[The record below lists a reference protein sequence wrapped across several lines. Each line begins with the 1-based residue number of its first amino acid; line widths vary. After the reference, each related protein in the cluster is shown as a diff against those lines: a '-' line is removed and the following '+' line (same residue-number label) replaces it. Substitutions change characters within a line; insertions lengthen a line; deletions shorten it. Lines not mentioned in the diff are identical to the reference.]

1 MQHPER
7 RAAMSGYLVIA
18 LGVAAAAFER
28 GAPSA
33 NAPIAESIA
42 FYSKYRSELLAQSIL
57 FVLSAGAYLWFFGSL
72 RTWLERA
79 EGGGGLVSAVAFGA
93 GTVSVAMQ
101 MLLQTLQIAAV
112 TGGSGSDAGGA
123 ALFAHVGWALSVV
136 AYVPFAVLAA
146 ATAVVSLRHRALP
159 TWIGW
164 FSGLVAGAHIVMF
177 MGIAADSGPLVP
189 GGPLTYALYGLALA
203 WLVSVTTAIVVGGKS
218 AIGSTKSGFRG
229 QGYVRPPHG

>member
-1 MQHPER
+1 MQNPER
-7 RAAMSGYLVIA
+7 RGAMTGYLVVA

-42 FYSKYRSELLAQSIL
+42 FYSKYRSELLTQSIL

-79 EGGGGLVSAVAFGA
+79 EGGAGRVSAVAFGA

-112 TGGSGSDAGGA
+112 TGGASGSDAGGA
-123 ALFAHVGWALSVV
+123 ALFARVGWALSVV
-136 AYVPFAVLAA
+136 AYVPFAVLVA

-164 FSGLVAGAHIVMF
+164 FSALVAGAHIVMF
-177 MGIAADSGPLVP
+177 IGIAADSGPLVP
-189 GGPLTYALYGLALA
+189 GGALTYVLYGLALV
-203 WLVSVTTAIVVGGKS
+203 WLISVTTVIVVGGKS
-218 AIGSTKSGFRG
+218 AVRMERRQSTRPSFGSR
-229 QGYVRPPHG
+229 

>member
-1 MQHPER
+1 MQNPDR

-28 GAPSA
+28 GAPNA

-42 FYSKYRSELLAQSIL
+42 FYSKYKAELLAQSIL

-72 RTWLERA
+72 RTCLERA
-79 EGGGGLVSAVAFGA
+79 EGGSGRLSTIAFGA

-112 TGGSGSDAGGA
+112 TGAAGSDVEGA
-123 ALFAHVGWALSVV
+123 ALFARVGWALSVV

-146 ATAVVSLRHRALP
+146 ATAVVSLRHRAPP

-164 FSGLVAGAHIVMF
+164 FSALVAGAHIIMF

-189 GGPLTYALYGLALA
+189 GGALTYVLYGLALV
-203 WLVSVTTAIVVGGKS
+203 WLMIVTTAVVMGAKS
-218 AIGSTKSGFRG
+218 AVKIDDKK
-229 QGYVRPPHG
+229 P